1 MTIWIREGF
10 RELIVWVFFNIESH
24 NRPNINT
31 YPKIHTFLAPLKCD
45 YHAWGKN
52 FLFFITIFWMKSA
65 PVSNT
70 RYRRKVVLSMNKVP
84 FITKAKNLSWSSW
97 WDIFAGYPRLAI
109 DSFFSR
115 FKEKSS
121 IEVTKIKAQ
130 QWPDFSFST
139 TLTFRMLSKQN
150 KFKLLKLKFQL
161 TIFLVVFVKNFSDM
175 DTSRTYFSPILAMI
189 IIMMFSYLKAQVFF

>member
-10 RELIVWVFFNIESH
+10 RELIVWVFSTLSHINFKIIKFFSKFSTKNLQQIHKTLYESE
-24 NRPNINT
+24 NAFSKIINKKSDFDHEI
-31 YPKIHTFLAPLKCD
+31 YSFDENIHTFLAPPKCD
-45 YHAWGKN
+45 YHEWGKN

-130 QWPDFSFST
+130 QWPDFSFPT

-150 KFKLLKLKFQL
+150 KF
-161 TIFLVVFVKNFSDM
+161 
-175 DTSRTYFSPILAMI
+175 
-189 IIMMFSYLKAQVFF
+189 

>member
-1 MTIWIREGF
+1 MKSIASMKSPLVSQIFTIAQILTLTQIFTHFWPHQNVTIMSEERIF
-10 RELIVWVFFNIESH
+10 
-24 NRPNINT
+24 
-31 YPKIHTFLAPLKCD
+31 YFLLQ
-45 YHAWGKN
+45 
-52 FLFFITIFWMKSA
+52 FFWMKSA
-65 PVSNT
+65 PVFNT

-121 IEVTKIKAQ
+121 MEVTKIKAQ

-139 TLTFRMLSKQN
+139 TLKFRILSKKKEIQIVKTEFSTHNFPCCLCKEFFWYGYVQN
-150 KFKLLKLKFQL
+150 LFQSNSGHDYYHD
-161 TIFLVVFVKNFSDM
+161 V
-175 DTSRTYFSPILAMI
+175 
-189 IIMMFSYLKAQVFF
+189 